1 MDKTVVVAV
10 ERLVHH
16 RLYKKMMRRL
26 SKFKAHDEKN
36 ECSIGDRVKIIE
48 TRPLSKTKRWRVL
61 ELIEKKELPDLASTE
76 IEKRQITEATFT
88 TVEATAEDAEPAVVI
103 EEPASNDALES
114 TTVEATAEDAEPAVV
129 IEEPASND
137 DTTDQVDGSSEEETR

>member
-16 RLYKKMMRRL
+16 RLYKKVMRRL
-26 SKFKAHDEKN
+26 SKFKAHDEMN

-61 ELIEKKELPDLASTE
+61 ELIEKKDLPDLASTE
-76 IEKRQITEATFT
+76 VEKRQITEATFT
-88 TVEATAEDAEPAVVI
+88 TAEATAESVEVVAV
-103 EEPASNDALES
+103 EEPESNDASEP
-114 TTVEATAEDAEPAVV
+114 TTAEATAESVEVVAV
-129 IEEPASND
+129 EEPESND
-137 DTTDQVDGSSEEETR
+137 ETTGQVDGSSEEETR